1 MDEGENEMALL
12 CKDLLKISQAL
23 DKTYA
28 LLEKHQEETTGL
40 ESIEIAK
47 HEWKQAFTYAMS
59 DVFRA

>member
-1 MDEGENEMALL
+1 MALL

-28 LLEKHQEETTGL
+28 LLEQHQEETTGL